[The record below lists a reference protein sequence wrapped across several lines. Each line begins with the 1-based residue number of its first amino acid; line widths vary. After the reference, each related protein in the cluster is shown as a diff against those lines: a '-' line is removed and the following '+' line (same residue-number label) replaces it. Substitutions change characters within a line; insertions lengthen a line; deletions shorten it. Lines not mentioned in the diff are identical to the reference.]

1 MDVYKS
7 ITYVD
12 PYAAERAEGVTL
24 IPPTRE
30 APADVTEELGRE
42 LYRDTHTRIR
52 TADGTTLKGVP
63 RTITAPLGDMIYNIL
78 HDKAH
83 IERRFDGERPKVDD
97 ICAAAGFS
105 PATWNRITGGKLL
118 DIERGN
124 VFAIAL
130 ALRLDEAQ
138 TVALMASAG
147 FLINYEFQ
155 LDAAVMFF
163 IHREI
168 YDMELIRTVLS
179 QFADIKNGLD
189 RFHF

>member
-1 MDVYKS
+1 MDVFKTV
-7 ITYVD
+7 TYVD
-12 PYAAERAEGVTL
+12 PYAAEGDPAFTL
-24 IPPTRE
+24 RPPVSE
-30 APADVTEELGRE
+30 APATVTEELGRE
-42 LYRDTHTRIR
+42 LYRVTHTRLTEGNR
-52 TADGTTLKGVP
+52 TLKGVP
-63 RTITAPLGDMIYNIL
+63 RTITAPLGDMIYDIL
-78 HDKAH
+78 HDEEH
-83 IERRFDGERPKVDD
+83 IAARFGGERPRVDD
-97 ICAAAGFS
+97 ICEAAGFS

-130 ALRLDEAQ
+130 ALRLDAEQ
-138 TVALMASAG
+138 TAKLLAAAG

-168 YDMELIRTVLS
+168 YDMELIRSVLS

>member
-1 MDVYKS
+1 MDVFKT

-12 PYAAERAEGVTL
+12 PYAAEGDPAFTL
-24 IPPTRE
+24 RPPVSE
-30 APADVTEELGRE
+30 APATVTEELGRE
-42 LYRDTHTRIR
+42 LYRVTHTRL
-52 TADGTTLKGVP
+52 TEGTRTLKGVP
-63 RTITAPLGDMIYNIL
+63 RTITAPLGDMIYDIL
-78 HDKAH
+78 HDEEH
-83 IERRFDGERPKVDD
+83 IATRFQGERPRVDD
-97 ICAAAGFS
+97 ICEAAGFS

-130 ALRLDEAQ
+130 ALRLNAEQ
-138 TVALMASAG
+138 TVALMAAAG
-147 FLINYEFQ
+147 FLINYEFE

-179 QFADIKNGLD
+179 QFASIKNGLD

>member
-1 MDVYKS
+1 MDVFKTV
-7 ITYVD
+7 TYVD
-12 PYAAERAEGVTL
+12 PYAAEGDAAYTL
-24 IPPTRE
+24 RPPVSE
-30 APADVTEELGRE
+30 APAAVTEELGRE
-42 LYRDTHTRIR
+42 LYRVTHTRLTEGGR
-52 TADGTTLKGVP
+52 TLKGVP

-78 HDKAH
+78 HDEEH
-83 IERRFDGERPKVDD
+83 IASRFGGDRPRVDD
-97 ICAAAGFS
+97 ICEAAGFS

-130 ALRLDEAQ
+130 ALRLNVEQ
-138 TVALMASAG
+138 TVALMATAG
-147 FLINYEFQ
+147 FLINYEFE

-168 YDMELIRTVLS
+168 YDMELIRKVLS
-179 QFADIKNGLD
+179 QFADVKNGLD

>member
-1 MDVYKS
+1 MDLFKT

-12 PYAAERAEGVTL
+12 PYAAEGAEGVSR
-24 IPPTRE
+24 IAPTRE
-30 APADVTEELGRE
+30 APDSVTEELGRE
-42 LYRDTHTRIR
+42 LYRETHTRLR
-52 TADGTTLKGVP
+52 TADGKTLKGVP
-63 RTITAPLGDMIYNIL
+63 RTVTAPLGDMIYEIL

-83 IERRFDGERPKVDD
+83 LELRFDGERPRIDD

-124 VFAIAL
+124 VLAIAL
-130 ALRLDEAQ
+130 ALRLDEEQ
-138 TVALMASAG
+138 TVALMAAAG
-147 FLINYEFQ
+147 FLINYEFE

-163 IHREI
+163 IHRNI